1 MTQTAQH
8 DTDVDLSAY
17 PISADTADRLRTMTV
32 GHVIDGT
39 VVGPGSSG
47 TLPVYDPSTGGV
59 IASMAI
65 AGASELEDAV
75 SSSRQAFDDGRWQFL
90 DPLDKER
97 RLREFSRGIAAH
109 ADELAELDV
118 IDGGILRLYS
128 GFIAKFAVD
137 GVDYYSGWPTK
148 LQGSIPA
155 TPSDLVVRATREPV
169 GVVGLIMPWNG
180 PSAVVVAVAAA
191 LAAGNSVI
199 LKPAEQTPITAVR
212 LAELALEAGIPP
224 GVFNVLQGTGDV
236 AGAGLVAHRDVDTI
250 AFTGSVDTGRR
261 IQAAAAARV
270 KRVSLELGGKSAHIV
285 FDDADLDAA
294 ASATAAAV
302 WGNSGQV
309 CTAGSR
315 VLVQRSVHDQLLE
328 RVIERSKHL
337 TVGGAFDPSTEIGP
351 LISADQLERV
361 AGYVT
366 IGRDEGA
373 ELVLGGSR
381 IGDAGYFHEPTVFA
395 GVDNSMRIAREEI
408 FGPVMSVIP
417 FDSEDDAVRI
427 ANDSEFGLAAG
438 VWTNDVS
445 RATRVPRRLRA
456 GTVWVN
462 TYQAVYPSV
471 PYGGVKQSGHGRN
484 LGAESLDDFLQTKS
498 VWTRVEPA
506 PAQR

>member
-1 MTQTAQH
+1 MTQTDDRH
-8 DTDVDLSAY
+8 TTVDLSAY
-17 PISADTADRLRTMTV
+17 PISEATAHRLRTMTI
-32 GHVIDGT
+32 GHVIDGV

-47 TLPVYDPSTGGV
+47 TLPVYDPSTGRAV
-59 IASMAI
+59 ASMAVAGPSEVEAAI
-65 AGASELEDAV
+65 ASA
-75 SSSRQAFDDGRWQFL
+75 RQAFEDGRWQFL

-97 RLREFSRGIAAH
+97 RLRELSRLIAVH
-109 ADELAELDV
+109 AEELAELDV
-118 IDGGILRLYS
+118 IDGGILRVYS

-155 TPSDLVVRATREPV
+155 TPGDIVVRATREPV

-236 AGAGLVAHRDVDTI
+236 AGAGLVAHPDVDTI

-285 FDDADLDAA
+285 FEDADLDAA
-294 ASATAAAV
+294 ADATAAAV

-315 VLVQRSVHDQLLE
+315 VLVQRSVHDRLLE
-328 RVIERSKHL
+328 RIIDRSKGL
-337 TVGGAFDPSTEIGP
+337 TIGNAFDPTAQIGP
-351 LISADQLERV
+351 LISADQLDRV

-381 IGDAGYFHEPTVFA
+381 IGDAGYFHEPTIFA

-417 FDSEDDAVRI
+417 FDSEDDAVRV

-438 VWTNDVS
+438 VWTQDVS
-445 RATRVPRRLRA
+445 RAHRVPRRLKA

-498 VWTRVEPA
+498 VWTRIGAEP
-506 PAQR
+506 